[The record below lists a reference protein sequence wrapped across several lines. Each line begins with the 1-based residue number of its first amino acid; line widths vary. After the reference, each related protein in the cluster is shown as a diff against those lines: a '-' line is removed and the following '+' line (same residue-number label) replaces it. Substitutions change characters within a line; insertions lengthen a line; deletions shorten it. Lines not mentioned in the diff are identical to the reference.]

1 MILNKNLNQYSISI
15 YEHKNL
21 SSVMIE
27 GQPCWNLEKFFGFW
41 AASMSIL
48 LLILLL
54 TEERVVA
61 LQKI

>member
-1 MILNKNLNQYSISI
+1 MSLNKNTNQYSISI

-27 GQPCWNLEKFFGFW
+27 GQPCWSLEKFFGFW
-41 AASMSIL
+41 ASTSIL